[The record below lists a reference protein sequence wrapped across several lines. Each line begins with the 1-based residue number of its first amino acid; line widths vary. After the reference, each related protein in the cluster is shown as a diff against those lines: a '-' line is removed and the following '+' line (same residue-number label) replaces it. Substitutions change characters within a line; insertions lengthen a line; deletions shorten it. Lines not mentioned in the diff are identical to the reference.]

1 MAKLVIFLS
10 ILIVGCTSSSPVLYV
25 MTGHQNQKQVID
37 ATFQHALEHNPDG
50 VVSAWNDDTAD
61 KSGYIKPMYASYD
74 WKPPCRHFEIAYF
87 GPGTKVKKYYGQ
99 ACRRNGVWRI
109 H

>member
-10 ILIVGCTSSSPVLYV
+10 ILIVGCTGSSPVMYV
-25 MTGHQNQKQVID
+25 MTGHENQKQMID

-61 KSGYIKPMYASYD
+61 KSGYINDESNR
-74 WKPPCRHFEIAYF
+74 CRHCGRWLRGYVCPISNAS
-87 GPGTKVKKYYGQ
+87 GQ
-99 ACRRNGVWRI
+99 L
-109 H
+109 